1 MVRLKKLFLAIAVA
15 ILLAGCS
22 GNTESGS
29 QEPTRRPSESVEEP
43 QMAPLTEDEIKRMY
57 SSPEDYIGRTVELVG
72 QVFAGVDYDEDGVY
86 FQMWADAENF
96 NNNTVVAYLDPSFTV
111 EDNQYVRVKGTVA
124 DVLVGENMMGATVT
138 APLIRADELAVLT
151 YKEAVMPTI
160 AVAEATT
167 KTIEQRGYSVTVQT
181 VELAEEETRA
191 YISVTNNGSSTFSLY
206 EFNMLLIQ
214 DGTQYEYT
222 WNFMADYPELQ
233 TDIRPGITSEGVV
246 VFPAIKEA
254 PFQIIM
260 EGDSGDWNEELEEYI
275 FDFNISE
282 KEE

>member
-1 MVRLKKLFLAIAVA
+1 
-15 ILLAGCS
+15 
-22 GNTESGS
+22 
-29 QEPTRRPSESVEEP
+29 
-43 QMAPLTEDEIKRMY
+43 MAPLTEDEIKRMY

-160 AVAEATT
+160 AVAEAMT

-275 FDFNISE
+275 FDFNICN
-282 KEE
+282 KE

>member
-1 MVRLKKLFLAIAVA
+1 MVRLKKIFLAIAVA
-15 ILLAGCS
+15 LLLAGCA

-29 QEPTRRPSESVEEP
+29 QEPVRRPSENVEET
-43 QMAPLTEDEIKRMY
+43 QLTPITGSAINRMY

-72 QVFAGVDYDEDGVY
+72 QVFGGVDYDQDGVY
-86 FQMWADAENF
+86 FQMWADAEDLK
-96 NNNTVVAYLDPSFTV
+96 NNTVVAYMDPSFTV
-111 EDNQYVRVKGTVA
+111 EDNQYVRVTGTVA
-124 DVLVGENMMGATVT
+124 DVFVGENMMGRTIT
-138 APLIRADELAVLT
+138 APLIHADELTVLT

-181 VELAEEETRA
+181 VELAEQETRA

-206 EFNMLLIQ
+206 EFNMILIQ
-214 DGTQYEYT
+214 DGTQYEYG

-260 EGDSGDWNEELEEYI
+260 EGSSGDWSEELQEYV
-275 FDFNISE
+275 FDFNIL
-282 KEE
+282 

>member
-1 MVRLKKLFLAIAVA
+1 MKKLFLAIAVA

-111 EDNQYVRVKGTVA
+111 EDNQYVSVKGTVA

-191 YISVTNNGSSTFSLY
+191 YVSVTNNGSSTFSLY

-260 EGDSGDWNEELEEYI
+260 EGDSGDWNEELEEYV
-275 FDFNISE
+275 FDFNICN
-282 KEE
+282 KE

>member
-1 MVRLKKLFLAIAVA
+1 
-15 ILLAGCS
+15 
-22 GNTESGS
+22 
-29 QEPTRRPSESVEEP
+29 
-43 QMAPLTEDEIKRMY
+43 MAPLTEDEIKRMY
-57 SSPEDYIGRTVELVG
+57 SSPKNYIGRTVELVG

-124 DVLVGENMMGATVT
+124 DVLVGENMMGAAVT

-151 YKEAVMPTI
+151 YKEAVMPTV

-275 FDFNISE
+275 FDFNICE

>member
-1 MVRLKKLFLAIAVA
+1 MKKIFLAIAVA
-15 ILLAGCS
+15 ILLAGCA
-22 GNTESGS
+22 GNTGSGS
-29 QEPTRRPSESVEEP
+29 QEPARRPSESVEEP
-43 QMAPLTEDEIKRMY
+43 QLAPLTEDEIKRMY

-206 EFNMLLIQ
+206 AFKMLLIQ

-260 EGDSGDWNEELEEYI
+260 EGDSGDWNEDLEEYV
-275 FDFNISE
+275 FDFNIFE
-282 KEE
+282 K

>member
-1 MVRLKKLFLAIAVA
+1 MKKLFLAIAVA

-29 QEPTRRPSESVEEP
+29 QEPARRPSESVEEP
-43 QMAPLTEDEIKRMY
+43 QIAPLTEDEIKRMY

>member
-1 MVRLKKLFLAIAVA
+1 MKKLFLAIAVA

-111 EDNQYVRVKGTVA
+111 EGNQYVRVKGTVA

-275 FDFNISE
+275 FDFNICN
-282 KEE
+282 KE

>member
-1 MVRLKKLFLAIAVA
+1 MKKLFLAIAVA

-246 VFPAIKEA
+246 VFPAIKET

-275 FDFNISE
+275 FDFNICN
-282 KEE
+282 KE

>member
-1 MVRLKKLFLAIAVA
+1 MVRLKKIFLAIAVA

-86 FQMWADAENF
+86 FQMWANAENF

-111 EDNQYVRVKGTVA
+111 KDNQYVRVKGTVA

-206 EFNMLLIQ
+206 EFNMFLIQ

-275 FDFNISE
+275 FDFNICN
-282 KEE
+282 KE

>member
-1 MVRLKKLFLAIAVA
+1 MKKIFLAIAVA

-86 FQMWADAENF
+86 FQMWANAENF

-111 EDNQYVRVKGTVA
+111 KDNQYVRVKGTVA

-233 TDIRPGITSEGVV
+233 TDIRPGITSAGVV

-275 FDFNISE
+275 FDFNICN
-282 KEE
+282 KE

>member
-1 MVRLKKLFLAIAVA
+1 
-15 ILLAGCS
+15 
-22 GNTESGS
+22 
-29 QEPTRRPSESVEEP
+29 
-43 QMAPLTEDEIKRMY
+43 MAPLTEDEIKRMY

>member
-1 MVRLKKLFLAIAVA
+1 MKKLFLAIAVA

-275 FDFNISE
+275 FDFNICN
-282 KEE
+282 KE

>member
-1 MVRLKKLFLAIAVA
+1 MKKIFLAIAVA

-86 FQMWADAENF
+86 FQMWADAENL

-275 FDFNISE
+275 FDFNICN
-282 KEE
+282 KE